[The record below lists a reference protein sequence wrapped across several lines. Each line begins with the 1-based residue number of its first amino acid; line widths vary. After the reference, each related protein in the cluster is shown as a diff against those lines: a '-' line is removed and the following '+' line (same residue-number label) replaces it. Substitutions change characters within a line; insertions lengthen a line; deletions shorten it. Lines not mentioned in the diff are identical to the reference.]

1 MNIEKE
7 IKEVE
12 RNNDLRARGLEIA
25 ESGTKFSKVHPVPIK
40 EQMYSSR

>member
-1 MNIEKE
+1 MDIEKE

-12 RNNDLRARGLEIA
+12 RNNELIGIEWEIT
-25 ESGTKFSKVHPVPIK
+25 ESGTKFSKIHPVPIK